1 MLAGIDYFVVIAY
14 IVGMLLLGL
23 YFRKFVSSSDDFFLA
38 GKSLPFWAIGMSIV
52 VSDIGALDFVGVS
65 GQAYRYG
72 ISVGNFD
79 WIGSVPAM
87 LLAAFIF
94 IPYFW
99 RGGMYTIPEYLG
111 RRYNQKVRTIAS
123 VTWIVFFALDLG
135 VLFWSSAV
143 LMNILLGW
151 SIWTSILITAGV
163 VGLYTYFG
171 GITAVIMTDV
181 VQMIIMFVGGFALVY
196 LSLDAVGGW
205 ENMVDKITN
214 MGPEY
219 RSHFHIIQPSD
230 TKSPFPWTGIL
241 FGLTFVMANAY
252 MIGNQAIVQRCL
264 TAKNEWHAKAS
275 MIFASGLKMLIPI
288 VVLFPGLMAVVVHPG
303 LLDGDQALPMMI
315 KTILPPGLVGL
326 MFAAFFAGL
335 MSSVDSLL
343 NSTATLF
350 TKDIYE
356 PYIKKGAD
364 DKHYLKVGQVTTLVL
379 LIIGVATAPI
389 SSDFPGIYVAIQT
402 FMSFFQG
409 PLFAILLLG
418 IFWKRTTQYGGLS
431 ALVIGIASAILMNVF
446 KARFFTIEDPFLYIS
461 WWSFVVGF
469 IVNVIVS
476 LFTKPF
482 SNDYLKGLVFDS
494 KIMSSAKVITVS
506 KDK

>member
-1 MLAGIDYFVVIAY
+1 MLTGIDYFIVIAY

-23 YFRKFVSSSDDFFLA
+23 YFKKYVKSSKDYFLG

-72 ISVGNFD
+72 VSVGNFD
-79 WIGSVPAM
+79 WVGSVPAM
-87 LLAAFIF
+87 ILAAFIF

-111 RRYNQKVRTIAS
+111 RRYNKSVRTIAS
-123 VTWIVFFALDLG
+123 VTWILFFALDLG
-135 VLFWSSAV
+135 VLFWASAV
-143 LMNILLGW
+143 LLNVLMGW
-151 SIWTSILITAGV
+151 PIWVSIFATAGV

-181 VQMIIMFVGGFALVY
+181 VQMIIMFIGGFTLVF
-196 LSLDAVGGW
+196 LSLYEVGGW
-205 ENMVDKITN
+205 DNMVEKIGT

-219 RSHFHIIQPSD
+219 RSHFDIIQPQD

-252 MIGNQAIVQRCL
+252 MIGNQSIVQRCL

-275 MIFASGLKMLIPI
+275 MIFGSALKMFIPI
-288 VVLFPGLMAVVVHPG
+288 LVLFPGLMAVVVHPD
-303 LLDGDQALPMMI
+303 LADGDQALPMMI

-364 DKHYLKVGQVTTLVL
+364 DKHYLKVGQITTLVI
-379 LIIGVATAPI
+379 LIFGMATSPI
-389 SSDFPGIYVAIQT
+389 SSEFPGIYVAIQT
-402 FMSFFQG
+402 FMSYFQG
-409 PLFAILLLG
+409 PIFAILLLG
-418 IFWKRTTQYGGLS
+418 IFWKRTTGLGGLS
-431 ALVIGIASAILMNVF
+431 ALVIGICFAIFLNVF
-446 KARFFTIEDPFLYIS
+446 KDQYFTIEDPFLYIS
-461 WWSFVVGF
+461 WWSFLVGF
-469 IVNVIVS
+469 IVNIVVS
-476 LFTKPF
+476 LFTKKH
-482 SNDYLKGLVFDS
+482 SDNDLKGLVFSS
-494 KIMSSAKVITVS
+494 KILTNNETI
-506 KDK
+506 

>member
-1 MLAGIDYFVVIAY
+1 MLAGIDYFIVIAY
-14 IVGMLLLGL
+14 IIGMLLLGL
-23 YFRKFVSSSDDFFLA
+23 YFKRYVSSSEDYFL
-38 GKSLPFWAIGMSIV
+38 GGRSLPFWAIGMSIV

-72 ISVGNFD
+72 VSVGNFD

-99 RGGMYTIPEYLG
+99 RGGIYTIPEYLG
-111 RRYNQKVRTIAS
+111 RRYNPTVRTIAS
-123 VTWIVFFALDLG
+123 VTWILFFALDLG
-135 VLFWSSAV
+135 VLFWASAV
-143 LMNILLGW
+143 LLNVLMGW
-151 SIWTSILITAGV
+151 AIWTSIIVTAVV

-196 LSLDAVGGW
+196 LSLHAVGGW
-205 ENMVDKITN
+205 ENMVDKIST

-219 RSHFHIIQPSD
+219 RSHFDLIQHPE

-241 FGLTFVMANAY
+241 FGLTFVMSNAY

-275 MIFASGLKMLIPI
+275 MIFASALKMFIPI
-288 VVLFPGLMAVVVHPG
+288 LVLFPGLMAIVVHPG
-303 LLDGDQALPMMI
+303 LLDGDQALPLMI
-315 KTILPPGLVGL
+315 KSILPPGLVGL

-356 PYIKKGAD
+356 PYFNKNAD
-364 DKHYLKVGQVTTLVL
+364 DKHYLKVGKLTTLVL
-379 LIIGVATAPI
+379 LVVGVATSPI
-389 SSDFPGIYVAIQT
+389 SADFPGIYVAIQT
-402 FMSFFQG
+402 FMSYFQG

-418 IFWKRTTQYGGLS
+418 IFWSRTTQWGGLS
-431 ALVIGIASAILMNVF
+431 ALVIGIGYAIYLNVF
-446 KARFFTIEDPFLYIS
+446 KEIYFTIEDPFLYIS
-461 WWSFVVGF
+461 WWSFLVAF
-469 IVNVIVS
+469 IINIVVS
-476 LFTKPF
+476 LLTNRH
-482 SNDYLKGLVFDS
+482 SEEQLEGLVFSS
-494 KIMSSAKVITVS
+494 KIMSRNKNN
-506 KDK
+506 

>member
-1 MLAGIDYFVVIAY
+1 MLAGIDYFIVIAY
-14 IVGMLLLGL
+14 IVGILLLGY
-23 YFRKFVSSSDDFFLA
+23 YFKRFVSSSEDYFLG

-52 VSDIGALDFVGVS
+52 VSDIGAMDFVGVS

-111 RRYNQKVRTIAS
+111 KRYNPTVRTIAS
-123 VTWIVFFALDLG
+123 LTWIIFFAVDLG
-135 VLFWSSAV
+135 VLFWASAV
-143 LMNILLGW
+143 LLNVLMGW
-151 SIWTSILITAGV
+151 PVWASILITATV
-163 VGLYTYFG
+163 VGIYTYFG
-171 GITAVIMTDV
+171 GITAVVMTDV
-181 VQMIIMFVGGFALVY
+181 VQLVIMFVGGLTLVFLALH
-196 LSLDAVGGW
+196 AVGGYN
-205 ENMVDKITN
+205 ELVDKITT

-219 RSHFHIIQPSD
+219 RQHFDLIQPST
-230 TKSPFPWTGIL
+230 TKTPFPWTGIL

-275 MIFASGLKMLIPI
+275 MIFGSALKMLIPI
-288 VVLFPGLMAVVVHPG
+288 LVLFPGLMAIIIHPG
-303 LLDGDQALPMMI
+303 LEDGDRSLPMMI
-315 KTILPPGLVGL
+315 KSTLPPGLIGL
-326 MFAAFFAGL
+326 MFSAFFAGL

-364 DKHYLKVGQVTTLVL
+364 DKHYLKVGKITTLVL
-379 LIIGVATAPI
+379 LIVGVATSPI
-389 SSDFPGIYVAIQT
+389 SSRYPGIYVAIQT
-402 FMSFFQG
+402 FLSYFQG
-409 PLFAILLLG
+409 PMFAILLLG
-418 IFWKRTTQYGGLS
+418 IFWKRTTQWGGLS
-431 ALVIGIASAILMNVF
+431 GLVIGIAFAIYLNTF
-446 KARFFTIEDPFLYIS
+446 KAQFFTIEDPFLYVS
-461 WWSFVVGF
+461 WWSFLVGF
-469 IVNVIVS
+469 IITVMVTI
-476 LFTKPF
+476 FTSPY
-482 SNDYLKGLVFDS
+482 SEDRLDGLVYS
-494 KIMSSAKVITVS
+494 IKRKKQVT
-506 KDK
+506 

>member
-14 IVGMLLLGL
+14 FVGILILGY
-23 YFRKFVSSSDDFFLA
+23 YFKRFVDSSEDYFL
-38 GKSLPFWAIGMSIV
+38 GGRSLPFWAIGMSIV

-111 RRYNQKVRTIAS
+111 KRYNRSVRTIAS
-123 VTWIVFFALDLG
+123 LTWIIFFAVDLG
-135 VLFWSSAV
+135 VLFWASAV
-143 LMNILLGW
+143 LLKVLMGW
-151 SIWTSILITAGV
+151 PIWVSILATASI

-171 GITAVIMTDV
+171 GITAVVMTDV
-181 VQMIIMFVGGFALVY
+181 VQLVIMFVGGFALVF
-196 LSLDAVGGW
+196 LAFNAVGGW
-205 ENMVDKITN
+205 ESMVDKIHN

-219 RSHFHIIQPSD
+219 SKHFQLVQPAD
-230 TKSPFPWTGIL
+230 TDTPFPWTGIL

-252 MIGNQAIVQRCL
+252 MIGNQTIVQRCL

-275 MIFASGLKMLIPI
+275 MIFASGLKMLIP
-288 VVLFPGLMAVVVHPG
+288 VLVLFPGMLAIIEFPN
-303 LLDGDQALPMMI
+303 LKDGDEALPMMI
-315 KTILPPGLVGL
+315 KEILPPGLIGL
-326 MFAAFFAGL
+326 MFSAFFAGM
-335 MSSVDSLL
+335 MSSVDSIL

-356 PYIKKGAD
+356 PYIKKDAT
-364 DKHYLKVGQVTTLVL
+364 DKHYLNVGKVTTLVIL
-379 LIIGVATAPI
+379 LIGVVTSPI
-389 SSDFPGIYVAIQT
+389 SSMYPGIYVAIQT
-402 FMSFFQG
+402 FLSFFQG

-418 IFWKRTTQYGGLS
+418 IFWKKTTAMGGLS
-431 ALVIGIASAILMNVF
+431 ALVIGIGSAVLMNVF
-446 KARFFTIEDPFLYIS
+446 KANFFTIEDPFLYIS
-461 WWSFVVGF
+461 WWSFVIGF
-469 IVNVIVS
+469 IVAVGVS
-476 LFTKPF
+476 LFTKPLPL
-482 SNDYLKGLVFDS
+482 SELKGLVYN
-494 KIMSSAKVITVS
+494 S
-506 KDK
+506 KDS

>member
-1 MLAGIDYFVVIAY
+1 MLSGIDYFIVITY
-14 IVGMLLLGL
+14 IIGMLLLGL
-23 YFRKFVSSSDDFFLA
+23 YFKKFVNSSEDYFLG
-38 GKSLPFWAIGMSIV
+38 GKNLPFWAIGMSIV

-79 WIGSVPAM
+79 WVGSVPAM

-111 RRYNQKVRTIAS
+111 RRYNKSVRTIAS
-123 VTWIVFFALDLG
+123 VTWILFFALDLG
-135 VLFWSSAV
+135 VLFWASAV
-143 LMNILLGW
+143 LLNVLMGW
-151 SIWTSILITAGV
+151 PIWVSIISMAGV

-181 VQMIIMFVGGFALVY
+181 VQFIIMFIGGFALVVLCLY
-196 LSLDAVGGW
+196 EVGGW
-205 ENMVDKITN
+205 DSMVDKIN
-214 MGPEY
+214 NIGPQY
-219 RSHFHIIQPSD
+219 QSHFEIIQPQN

-275 MIFASGLKMLIPI
+275 MIFGSALKMFIPI
-288 VVLFPGLMAVVVHPG
+288 LVLFPGLMAVVVHPG
-303 LLDGDQALPMMI
+303 IADGDQALPLMI
-315 KTILPPGLVGL
+315 KSILPPGLIGL

-343 NSTATLF
+343 NSTSTLF

-356 PYIKKGAD
+356 PFIKKGAT

-379 LIIGVATAPI
+379 LLIGVATSPI

-402 FMSFFQG
+402 FMSYFQG
-409 PLFAILLLG
+409 PIFAILLLG
-418 IFWKRTTQYGGLS
+418 IFWKRTTQWGGLS
-431 ALVIGIASAILMNVF
+431 ALVIGIGFAIYLNVF
-446 KARFFTIEDPFLYIS
+446 KERFFTIEDPFLYIS
-461 WWSFVVGF
+461 WWSFLLSA
-469 IVNVIVS
+469 IINVAVS
-476 LFTKPF
+476 LLTKKHTAEE
-482 SNDYLKGLVFDS
+482 LQGLVFNS
-494 KIMSSAKVITVS
+494 KILVENK
-506 KDK
+506 KL

>member
-1 MLAGIDYFVVIAY
+1 MLSGIDYFIVIAY

-23 YFRKFVSSSDDFFLA
+23 YFKKFVNSSEDYFLG

-79 WIGSVPAM
+79 WVGSVPAM

-123 VTWIVFFALDLG
+123 VTWIMFFALDLG
-135 VLFWSSAV
+135 VLFWASAV
-143 LMNILLGW
+143 LLNVLMGW
-151 SIWTSILITAGV
+151 PIWISIISTAGV

-181 VQMIIMFVGGFALVY
+181 VQFVIMFIGGFALVF
-196 LSLDAVGGW
+196 LSLYQVGGW
-205 ENMVDKITN
+205 DSMVDKIAT

-219 RSHFHIIQPSD
+219 RNHFDIIQPQD

-252 MIGNQAIVQRCL
+252 MIGNQSIVQRCL

-275 MIFASGLKMLIPI
+275 MIFGSALKMFIPI
-288 VVLFPGLMAVVVHPG
+288 LVLFPGLMAVVVHPG
-303 LLDGDQALPMMI
+303 LADGDQALPMMI
-315 KTILPPGLVGL
+315 KSILPPGLVGL

-356 PYIKKGAD
+356 PFIKKGAS
-364 DKHYLKVGQVTTLVL
+364 DKHYLRVGQITTLTL
-379 LIIGVATAPI
+379 LLIGVATSPI

-402 FMSFFQG
+402 FMSYFQG
-409 PLFAILLLG
+409 PIFSLLLLG
-418 IFWKRTTQYGGLS
+418 IFWKRTTEWGGLS
-431 ALVIGIASAILMNVF
+431 ALVIGIGFAIYLNVF
-446 KARFFTIEDPFLYIS
+446 KEQFFTIEDPFLYIS
-461 WWSFVVGF
+461 WWSFLLGA
-469 IVNVIVS
+469 IINITVS
-476 LFTKPF
+476 LLTKQHTEEE
-482 SNDYLKGLVFDS
+482 LKGLVFSS
-494 KIMSSAKVITVS
+494 KILVKN
-506 KDK
+506 KKL

>member
-1 MLAGIDYFVVIAY
+1 MLTGIDYFIVIAY
-14 IVGMLLLGL
+14 IIGILILGY
-23 YFRKFVSSSDDFFLA
+23 YFKRFVNTSEDYFL
-38 GKSLPFWAIGMSIV
+38 GGRSLPFWAIGMSIV

-111 RRYNQKVRTIAS
+111 RRYNSSVRTIAS
-123 VTWIVFFALDLG
+123 LTWIIFFAVDLG
-135 VLFWSSAV
+135 VLFWASAV
-143 LMNILLGW
+143 LLNVLMGW
-151 SIWTSILITAGV
+151 PIWMSIMITAGV

-171 GITAVIMTDV
+171 GITAVVMTDV
-181 VQMIIMFVGGFALVY
+181 VQMVIMFVGGLTLTFLG
-196 LSLDAVGGW
+196 LHAVGGFDVL
-205 ENMVDKITN
+205 VDKITT

-219 RSHFHIIQPSD
+219 RSHFDLIQSSD
-230 TKSPFPWTGIL
+230 TKTPFPWTGIL

-252 MIGNQAIVQRCL
+252 MIGNQSIVQRCL

-275 MIFASGLKMLIPI
+275 MVFASGLKMLIPI
-288 VVLFPGLMAVVVHPG
+288 LVLFPGLMAIIIHPG
-303 LLDGDQALPMMI
+303 LEDGDQSLPMMI
-315 KTILPPGLVGL
+315 KSILPPGLIGL
-326 MFAAFFAGL
+326 VFAAFFAGL
-335 MSSVDSLL
+335 MSSVDSIL

-356 PYIKKGAD
+356 PFIKKGASD
-364 DKHYLKVGQVTTLVL
+364 VHYLKVGKLTTLVL
-379 LIIGVATAPI
+379 LIIGVATSPI
-389 SSDFPGIYVAIQT
+389 SSKFPGIYVAVQT
-402 FMSFFQG
+402 FLSFFQG

-418 IFWKRTTQYGGLS
+418 IFWKRTTQWGGLS
-431 ALVIGIASAILMNVF
+431 GIIIGIGFATVLNLF
-446 KARFFTIEDPFLYIS
+446 KGEFFTIEDPFLYVS
-461 WWSFVVGF
+461 WWSFLVGF
-469 IVNVIVS
+469 IVTVTVS
-476 LFTKPF
+476 LITPRH
-482 SNDYLKGLVFDS
+482 SDLKLEGLVYKRFG
-494 KIMSSAKVITVS
+494 K

>member
-1 MLAGIDYFVVIAY
+1 MLAGIDYFIVIAY

-23 YFRKFVSSSDDFFLA
+23 YFKKFVNSSDDYFL
-38 GKSLPFWAIGMSIV
+38 GGRSLPFWAIGMSIV
-52 VSDIGALDFVGVS
+52 VSDIGAIDFVGIS

-99 RGGMYTIPEYLG
+99 KGGMYTIPEYLG
-111 RRYNQKVRTIAS
+111 KRYNNTVRTIAS
-123 VTWIVFFALDLG
+123 VTWILFFALDLG
-135 VLFWSSAV
+135 VLFWASAV
-143 LMNILLGW
+143 LLNVLLGW
-151 SIWTSILITAGV
+151 AIWTSILATAGV

-181 VQMIIMFVGGFALVY
+181 VQMVIMFVGGFALIY

-205 ENMVDKITN
+205 ENLVTKVTN

-219 RSHFHIIQPSD
+219 RSHFDIIQPSD
-230 TKSPFPWTGIL
+230 SSSPFPWTGIL
-241 FGLTFVMANAY
+241 FGLTFVMSNAY
-252 MIGNQAIVQRCL
+252 MIGNQSIVQRCL

-275 MIFASGLKMLIPI
+275 MILASALKMFIPI
-288 VVLFPGLMAVVVHPG
+288 LVLFPGLIAVAVIPN
-303 LLDGDQALPMMI
+303 LEDGDQALPAMI
-315 KTILPPGLVGL
+315 KEILPPGLIGL
-326 MFAAFFAGL
+326 MFAAFFAAL

-356 PYIKKGAD
+356 PFIKKNAT
-364 DKHYLKVGQVTTLVL
+364 DKHYLKVGQITTLVL
-379 LIIGVATAPI
+379 LVIGVATSPI
-389 SSDFPGIYVAIQT
+389 TSKYPGMYVAIQT

-418 IFWKRTTQYGGLS
+418 IFWKRTTQWGGLS
-431 ALVIGIASAILMNVF
+431 AIVIGIGSAIYMNVT
-446 KARFFTIEDPFLYIS
+446 KDQHFTIEDPFLYIS

-469 IVNVIVS
+469 IVNVTVS
-476 LFTKPF
+476 LFTKPY
-482 SNDYLKGLVFDS
+482 DDARLKGLVF
-494 KIMSSAKVITVS
+494 SSKVIKVADSTN
-506 KDK
+506 

>member
-1 MLAGIDYFVVIAY
+1 MLSGIDYFIVMSY
-14 IVGMLLLGL
+14 IFGILLLGY
-23 YFRKFVSSSDDFFLA
+23 YFKRFVGSSEDYFLG

-52 VSDIGALDFVGVS
+52 VSDIGVMDFVGVS

-111 RRYNQKVRTIAS
+111 RRYNSKVRTIAS
-123 VTWIVFFALDLG
+123 LTWITFFAVDLG
-135 VLFWSSAV
+135 VLFWASAV
-143 LMNILLGW
+143 LLNVLMGW
-151 SIWTSILITAGV
+151 PIWVSIFITAGV

-171 GITAVIMTDV
+171 GITAVVMTDV
-181 VQMIIMFVGGFALVY
+181 VQFVIMFVGGLTLVFLGLY
-196 LSLDAVGGW
+196 AVGGW
-205 ENMVDKITN
+205 GGLVEKITN
-214 MGPEY
+214 LGPEY
-219 RSHFHIIQPSD
+219 HKHFDLIQPSD
-230 TKSPFPWTGIL
+230 TKTPFPWTGIL
-241 FGLTFVMANAY
+241 FGLTFVMSNAY

-275 MIFASGLKMLIPI
+275 MIFGSGLKMLVPI
-288 VVLFPGLMAVVVHPG
+288 LVLFPGLMAIVLHPG
-303 LLDGDQALPMMI
+303 LADGDKALPTMI
-315 KTILPPGLVGL
+315 KSILPPGLIGL
-326 MFAAFFAGL
+326 TFSAFFAGL

-356 PYIKKGAD
+356 PFFKKGAT
-364 DKHYLKVGQVTTLVL
+364 DKHYLQVGKITTLVL
-379 LIIGVATAPI
+379 LIVGVSTAPI
-389 SSDFPGIYVAIQT
+389 SSRYPGIYVAIQT
-402 FMSFFQG
+402 FMSYFQG

-418 IFWKRTTQYGGLS
+418 IFWKRATQWGGLS
-431 ALVIGIASAILMNVF
+431 GMIIGIGFAVILNSF
-446 KARFFTIEDPFLYIS
+446 KDQFFTIEDPFLYVS

-476 LFTKPF
+476 LFTSPYSK
-482 SNDYLKGLVFDS
+482 SRLEGLVYTLSGS
-494 KIMSSAKVITVS
+494 KKN
-506 KDK
+506 KQ